1 MFNNKRNKIVFRTK
15 NCSQL
20 TNDEILMCSDLFSH
34 HYGIYSKKSPINPGK
49 NIKLGPKYYREH
61 FVNNQKAYCSLAFY
75 KNKIVGQA
83 FYILLKTN
91 TGYLSWITQLVVH
104 KRFRNRGIAR
114 RLLISVWGFSG
125 DRAWGLATSNPLT
138 VKTLESA
145 TFRKVTFTTMQ
156 RNISELQQI
165 AKEVDFISSRTLDIT
180 SENAVVNTEFFVDHK
195 YINQNIKKYGIKK
208 WPYKKLEEGYEWLAF
223 TFQGQQIKSFQ
234 RKELNYIFKH
244 SENCLKDAY
253 SRMDMQNQGWTK
265 GTIKECDFIEAFFY
279 DKSKAIID
287 FGCGT
292 GRHLLEL
299 KNRGFLDLTGIDF
312 SENNIQKC
320 KKLSSNI
327 KFFISDCRKYR
338 KFNKYTYAL
347 CLYDVVGSFS
357 NEKENIQIL
366 KNLYHSLK
374 SQGRAIIS
382 VMNMELTENIAKKSN
397 IINIYE
403 NPHQLFKLKASNTMQ
418 KTGNI
423 FNPDYYIIDTETKCV
438 FRKEMFIRDGLIAAE
453 YIVRDRRYSME
464 HISKIVKRIG
474 FKILDAR
481 YVRAGDWDN
490 KLSPTDLNAKEIL
503 LVVSK

>member
-1 MFNNKRNKIVFRTK
+1 MFNKKRNKIVFRTK

-195 YINQNIKKYGIKK
+195 YINQNIKKYGNKK
-208 WPYKKLEEGYEWLAF
+208 WPYQKLEEGYEWLAF
-223 TFQGQQIKSFQ
+223 TFQGQPIKDFQ
-234 RKELNYIFKH
+234 RKELTYIFKH

-299 KNRGFLDLTGIDF
+299 KKRGFSDLTGIDF

-327 KFFISDCRKYR
+327 NFFISDCRKYK

-357 NEKENIQIL
+357 NEKENIRIL
-366 KNLYHSLK
+366 KNLYYSLK
-374 SQGRAIIS
+374 FNGRAIIS
-382 VMNMELTENIAKKSN
+382 VMNMELTKNIAKESN
-397 IINIYE
+397 IIDIYKS
-403 NPHQLFKLKASNTMQ
+403 PQKLFKLKASNTMQ

-423 FNPDYYIIDTETKCV
+423 FNPDYFIIDKENECI
-438 FRKEMFIRDGLIAAE
+438 FRKEQFIRDGLIAAE
-453 YIVRDRRYSME
+453 YIVRDRRYTMD
-464 HISKIVKRIG
+464 HISSIVRRIG

>member
-1 MFNNKRNKIVFRTK
+1 MFNKKRNEIVFRTK
-15 NCSQL
+15 KCSQL
-20 TNDEILMCSDLFSH
+20 TNDEILMCSDLFSQ
-34 HYGIYSKKSPINPGK
+34 HYGIYSKNSPINPGK
-49 NIKLGPKYYREH
+49 KIKLGPKYYREH
-61 FVNNQKAYCSLAFY
+61 FVNNPKSYCSLAFY
-75 KNKIVGQA
+75 KNKIIGQA

-104 KRFRNRGIAR
+104 KQFRNRGIAR

-145 TFRKVTFTTMQ
+145 TFRKVTFSAMQ
-156 RNISELQQI
+156 KNISELQQI
-165 AKEVDFISSRTLDIT
+165 AKEVDFISTRTLDIT

-195 YINQNIKKYGIKK
+195 YINQNIKKYGNKD
-208 WPYKKLEEGYEWLAF
+208 WLYQKLEEGYEWLAF
-223 TFQGQQIKSFQ
+223 TFQGQPIKNFQ

-253 SRMDMQNQGWTK
+253 SRMDMQNQSWTK
-265 GTIKECDFIEAFFY
+265 GTSKECDFIEDFFY
-279 DKSKAIID
+279 DKSKSVID

-299 KNRGFLDLTGIDF
+299 ENRGFLDLTGIDF

-320 KKLSSNI
+320 KNLSSNI
-327 KFFISDCRKYR
+327 KFIISDCRKYK
-338 KFNKYTYAL
+338 KFHKYSYGL

-357 NEKENIQIL
+357 NEKENIRIL
-366 KNLYHSLK
+366 KNLYYSLK
-374 SQGRAIIS
+374 FNGRAIIS
-382 VMNMELTENIAKKSN
+382 VMNMELTKNIAKESN
-397 IINIYE
+397 IIDIYKS
-403 NPHQLFKLKASNTMQ
+403 PQKLFKLKASNTMQ

-423 FNPDYYIIDTETKCV
+423 FNPDYFIIDKETGCV
-438 FRKEMFIRDGLIAAE
+438 FRKEQFIRDGLIAAE
-453 YIVRDRRYSME
+453 YIVRDRRYTME
-464 HISKIVKRIG
+464 HISSIVRRIG

-490 KLSPTDLNAKEIL
+490 KLSSTDLNAKEIL

>member
-1 MFNNKRNKIVFRTK
+1 MFNKKRNDIIFRTK

-20 TNDEILMCSDLFSH
+20 TNEEIMMCSDLFSRN
-34 HYGIYSKKSPINPGK
+34 YGVYSANSPINPGQ
-49 NIKLGPKYYREH
+49 NIKLGPKYYKEH
-61 FVNNQKAYCSLAFY
+61 FVNNPKSYCSLAFY
-75 KNKIVGQA
+75 RNRIVGQA

-104 KRFRNRGIAR
+104 KKFRNRGIAR

-145 TFRKVTFTTMQ
+145 TFRKVTFSTMQ
-156 RNISELQQI
+156 KNIAELHQI
-165 AKEVDFISSRTLDIT
+165 AKEVDFISNRKLDIT
-180 SENAVVNTEFFVDHK
+180 SENAVVNTDFFVDHK
-195 YINQNIKKYGIKK
+195 YINQNIKKYGYKK
-208 WPYKKLEEGYEWLAF
+208 WPYQKLEEGHEWLAF
-223 TFQGQQIKSFQ
+223 TFQGQPIKTFK

-244 SENCLKDAY
+244 SENSLKDAY

-265 GTIKECDFIEAFFY
+265 GTFLECDFIESFFF
-279 DKSKAIID
+279 DKSKPIID

-299 KNRGFLDLTGIDF
+299 ERRGFSNLTGIDF
-312 SENNIQKC
+312 SEKNIQKC
-320 KKLSSNI
+320 KSCSSKIN
-327 KFFISDCRKYR
+327 FNISDCRKYK
-338 KFNKYTYAL
+338 KFHKYSYAL
-347 CLYDVVGSFS
+347 CLYDVIGSFS
-357 NEKENIQIL
+357 NDKDNIKIL
-366 KNLYHSLK
+366 KNLYYSLK
-374 SQGRAIIS
+374 FHGRAIIS
-382 VMNMELTENIAKKSN
+382 VMNMELTENVAKPSN

-403 NPHQLFKLKASNTMQ
+403 NPQKLFKLKASNTMQ

-438 FRKEMFIRDGLIAAE
+438 FRKEMFIKDGLIAAE

-464 HISKIVKRIG
+464 HISNIVRKIG
-474 FKILDAR
+474 FKILDSR
-481 YVRAGDWDN
+481 YVRAGGWDN
-490 KLSPTDLNAKEIL
+490 KLSSTDLNAKEIL